1 MCAAFAA
8 TACLGGPAA
17 TATPTPT
24 LATAP
29 TATLMPTPTPTPT
42 APASTPTATARPPD
56 GLLRVAVTGAAP
68 HWDLHRVVSE
78 WATLFGPGLAYSRLM
93 RFATGPDTPLPGQHV
108 ECDLCDAWRL
118 VDATTYEFDV
128 RPDARWQDAD
138 EFASRLVTPQDVVF
152 SLERLREPDSPH
164 VSLLDS
170 VEEIVAVGNRTVRFT
185 LRYPDPELPVKLASP
200 YAVVLAPDSL
210 DGVDLATGRVVGSGP
225 WRFRERLSGQVTL
238 TAFEGYFRGGEPA
251 LRGIDFIP
259 ATDMEAGAVAM
270 RVGNVDMAQ
279 VTEAQWERIEGDGFA
294 SVVVHRQGRG
304 VVFGVNARRQPFD
317 DERVRTAVFAALD
330 PEAALAESFG
340 IGTYGVGVP
349 VLDSSWLPD
358 EARLREVFGR
368 PGEARDLLREA
379 DRLGQ
384 TMTLTVANFGEAYVA
399 HGEALALQLRD
410 AGIAASTEVV
420 SRGTYLDRVWQR
432 RDFEAF
438 VGPLPP
444 VDTTNAFLLGMLHS
458 RGSSNVTGAGDV
470 ELDGLIEEQ
479 AVELDP
485 ERRGEL
491 VRRIQTLALER
502 AWMFMPAISAE
513 RWAYSARVLDPPRA
527 FPAGAGDWWIH
538 TSVAE

>member
-1 MCAAFAA
+1 M
-8 TACLGGPAA
+8 ACLGGPAA

-24 LATAP
+24 LAPAP
-29 TATLMPTPTPTPT
+29 TATPTPTPT
-42 APASTPTATARPPD
+42 APASPPTATARPPD
-56 GLLRVAVTGAAP
+56 GLIRVAVTGAAP

-108 ECDLCDAWRL
+108 ECELCNAWRL

-138 EFASRLVTPQDVVF
+138 EFASRPVTPQDVVF

-185 LRYPDPELPVKLASP
+185 LRYSDPELPVKLASP
-200 YAVVLAPDSL
+200 YAVVLAPDSMA
-210 DGVDLATGRVVGSGP
+210 GVDLATGRVVGSGP
-225 WRFRERLSGQVTL
+225 WRFRARASGQVTL

-251 LRGIDFIP
+251 LRGIEFIP
-259 ATDMEAGAVAM
+259 ATDMEAGTVAM

-304 VVFGVNARRQPFD
+304 VVFGVNARKQPFD

-330 PEAALAESFG
+330 PEAALAASFG
-340 IGTYGVGVP
+340 IGTYGLGVP

-358 EARLREVFGR
+358 EARLREVFGQ
-368 PGEARDLLREA
+368 PGEARDSLREA

-410 AGIAASTEVV
+410 AGIAASTDVV
-420 SRGTYLDRVWQR
+420 SRGTVSRSGVAAPR
-432 RDFEAF
+432 FRSVRGA
-438 VGPLPP
+438 
-444 VDTTNAFLLGMLHS
+444 AAS
-458 RGSSNVTGAGDV
+458 RGHDPTRSCWACCTAVGAPNVTGAGDI

-479 AVELDP
+479 AVEMDP